1 MILAS
6 LHCSAFINVLCCE
19 HKYTFNNGQLPDN
32 INKLNKQLLKEM
44 SNVFLLPDL
53 T

>member
-1 MILAS
+1 MIFAS
-6 LHCSAFINVLCCE
+6 LHCSAFINVLRCE
-19 HKYTFNNGQLPDN
+19 YKYIFINGQLLDN

-44 SNVFLLPDL
+44 SDVFLLHVL

>member
-1 MILAS
+1 MIFAS
-6 LHCSAFINVLCCE
+6 LHCSAFINVLRCE
-19 HKYTFNNGQLPDN
+19 YKYIFNNGQLPDN

-44 SNVFLLPDL
+44 SDVFLLHVL